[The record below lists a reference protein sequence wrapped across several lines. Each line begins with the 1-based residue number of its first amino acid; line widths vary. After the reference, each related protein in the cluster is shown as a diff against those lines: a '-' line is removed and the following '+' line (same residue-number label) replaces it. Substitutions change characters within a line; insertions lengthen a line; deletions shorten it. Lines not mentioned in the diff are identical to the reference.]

1 MQSVTL
7 RINNIACRYEAAN
20 VLEDINFSAGESD
33 FIGVIGPNASGKST
47 LLKSISKI
55 LKPHTGTVLLNER
68 NLYTLKSVE
77 VAKKLAVV
85 PQESVISFAFTA
97 LEVVL
102 MGRIPHLNRFQA
114 EGTKDLA
121 IVKQAMELT
130 NTWHLAERP
139 INQLSGGE
147 KQMVIIARALTQEPK
162 ILLLDEPTG
171 HLDINHQIEILDL
184 IKRLNKEKRMVIIA
198 VFHDLNIASQYCD
211 RLILLNK
218 GKIYAAGRVKD
229 VLTAEN
235 IERVYGIKVTIKQDD
250 ISGKLLVYS
259 YPQRKRAIKAT
270 KDKIHIVAGA
280 GTAISLMNE
289 LMDNG
294 YNVSLGV
301 VNAADS
307 DYITA
312 KALGIDIVEENP
324 FSPITDESYEKNLK
338 LIKQAEYAI
347 LTNVPIG
354 SANIKNL
361 EALKRAKNLIIV
373 EKEPIEKRDY
383 TKGEAI
389 RLYNELKAN
398 AIVVKNSHAILEVLN
413 HSTLTDKN
421 SV

>member
-7 RINNIACRYEAAN
+7 RINNVACRYETVN
-20 VLEDINFSAGESD
+20 VLEDINFSTGESD

-55 LKPHTGTVLLNER
+55 LKPCIGTVFLNER
-68 NLYTLKSVE
+68 DLYTLKSVE

-114 EGTKDLA
+114 ESTRDLA
-121 IVKQAMELT
+121 IARKAMELT

-147 KQMVIIARALTQEPK
+147 KQRVIIARALTQEPK

-171 HLDINHQIEILDL
+171 HLDINYQIEILDL
-184 IKRLNKEKRMVIIA
+184 IKRLNKEERMVVIA

-211 RLILLNK
+211 KLILLKK
-218 GKIYAAGRVKD
+218 GKIFAIGRVKD

-235 IERVYGIKVTIKQDD
+235 IERVYGIKVTIKQND
-250 ISGKLLVYS
+250 ISGKLLVYP
-259 YPQRKRAIKAT
+259 YLQRKRVIKAT
-270 KDKIHIVAGA
+270 KDKIHIIAGA
-280 GTAISLMNE
+280 GTASSLMNE
-289 LMDNG
+289 LVDNG

-301 VNAADS
+301 INVGDS

-324 FSPITDESYEKNLK
+324 FSPIADESYEKNLE
-338 LIKQAEYAI
+338 LIKQAKYVI
-347 LTNVPIG
+347 LTNVPVG
-354 SANIKNL
+354 FANLKNL

-383 TKGEAI
+383 TKGEAT
-389 RLYNELKAN
+389 RLYSELKAN
-398 AIVVKNSHAILEVLN
+398 AVVIKDSYAILEVLN
-413 HSTLTDKN
+413 HSTLMDKN
-421 SV
+421 S